1 MDQLTPSPEQL
12 VSFTVPGRPQAKQ
25 RVRTV
30 RATGLHYT
38 PERTVSYEGLVA
50 YAGAEAMR
58 AAGIPGPV
66 SGPLSV
72 RVTVFMPIAA
82 SWSLKKRQ
90 QARDGALLPTGKPD
104 LDNIGKILD
113 ALNMVVWGDDAQIVN
128 LILQKRYADAP
139 GLTIHVYC
147 ISASS

>member
-1 MDQLTPSPEQL
+1 MDQLTPSPKQL

-66 SGPLSV
+66 SGALSV
-72 RVTVFMPIAA
+72 RVQVCMPIAA

-90 QARDGALLPTGKPD
+90 QARDGELRPTGKPD
-104 LDNIGKILD
+104 LDNLGKILD
-113 ALNMVVWGDDAQIVN
+113 ALNMVVWGDDAQIVY
-128 LILQKRYADAP
+128 LVLSKVYADNP
-139 GLTIHVYC
+139 GMTITVHTL
-147 ISASS
+147 